1 MGNGDAAR
9 LSNIKQPGRPK
20 TTLRDEI
27 KPLLGGSWVT
37 PRLTVSQVEIKLA
50 VTLDGLFCKNALQIT
65 GVYIELN

>member
-37 PRLTVSQVEIKLA
+37 VSQVEIKLA
-50 VTLDGLFCKNALQIT
+50 VTLDGLFCKNVLQIT